1 MSKIFK
7 TLVILFIILFSATT
21 LVHATDINM
30 NLENPNQTDTNSTDL
45 DTSTDNTNDIED
57 TSATDTNTNETT
69 DTNAEGTNGSLDDNF
84 EQDNIGGSVAP
95 SGVSSI
101 AQENMSFS
109 NILNILIITVGVVL
123 ILLAIAILIRLKS

>member
-30 NLENPNQTDTNSTDL
+30 NLENPNQTNTNLTDLNTTDTNSA
-45 DTSTDNTNDIED
+45 NAVNDIGD
-57 TSATDTNTNETT
+57 TTDTNTVAN
-69 DTNAEGTNGSLDDNF
+69 DNF
-84 EQDNIGGSVAP
+84 GQDNIGGSVAP

-109 NILNILIITVGVVL
+109 NVLNILVITVGVIL
-123 ILLAIAILIRLKS
+123 ILLAIAILIRLRN

>member
-1 MSKIFK
+1 MSRIFK
-7 TLVILFIILFSATT
+7 TLVILVIILFSVTT

-30 NLENPNQTDTNSTDL
+30 NLENQNQTDTNSATD
-45 DTSTDNTNDIED
+45 SNSVTDNGNAVDSNTITDSNTVDTND
-57 TSATDTNTNETT
+57 TLA
-69 DTNAEGTNGSLDDNF
+69 DDNF

-109 NILNILIITVGVVL
+109 NVLNILVITVGVIL
-123 ILLAIAILIRLKS
+123 ILLAIAILIRLKN